1 MHPVPSQTECT
12 ANVSQQKSPTI
23 ICAENI
29 ALLQF
34 LHNVPAQPSTRILR
48 AAVEHDGHRALSLKQ
63 ERQLTGVL
71 AVLSSIREDANLITA
86 VAVREVR
93 PSEEQQHHTS
103 LEALVAVNKSKFS
116 DWDDYLDSVCDGLGR
131 IFNTLSRATRGKSS
145 SRASCFCSPSEVHD
159 SQLEYQVFIDIVSVC
174 RGRILS
180 RLRFGKHQRGK
191 TKPPLQKVLRDM
203 NDAVASIRHK
213 DARAFLERTRRLVA
227 ALKRFENHQTD
238 AELPTLV
245 EEAHTWTRMG
255 DLTSLFR
262 RVPSSALGG
271 ASCEDYR
278 RIISKIGQYRTAAR
292 RLYRLARNI
301 RAVRNATIR
310 PIRLGPDAFIRP
322 DATGLTTSLAET
334 LHRVSAK
341 TTKRGLPTTLSEFMR
356 KHPLLTDDD
365 FARNTHRILA
375 EGKLHAEVQIL
386 AYLKSLS
393 HQDALAVRVVQS
405 NKKACFLC
413 NEVLA
418 LNGLPRVPKS
428 HGRLYSGWMLPSLP
442 GLKQLQLQLNDS
454 LQRRANRSIDMVLRK
469 RQKIDLVFPV
479 ESTALTASE
488 MAVTETKQSE
498 STSAPSIEILSAPV
512 TTSKPE
518 ILGLDEGPKMLEGPV
533 HDNAEES
540 SSVISE
546 VDAAEVLTVPHV
558 DVMLDGANGSPDG
571 QPSYS
576 VSPGETSSIHTF
588 GGSEMTIQYSTG
600 PGHPKPARALVY
612 RILQLD
618 KSDVE
623 ALKSQD
629 VRICDVT
636 SLDKG
641 SEVTLVGPSPFYVDL
656 GSTVAELI
664 FFE

>member
-1 MHPVPSQTECT
+1 MAVFLAICPMADTDTVNLTESHSMQAPKDATCDRKPSSVTAKMHPVPSQTECI
-12 ANVSQQKSPTI
+12 ANVPQQKSPTI

-48 AAVEHDGHRALSLKQ
+48 AAVENDGHRALSFEQ
-63 ERQLTGVL
+63 ERQLTGAL
-71 AVLSSIREDANLITA
+71 AVLSSIRENANLTTA
-86 VAVREVR
+86 VAVREV
-93 PSEEQQHHTS
+93 
-103 LEALVAVNKSKFS
+103 L
-116 DWDDYLDSVCDGLGR
+116 CDGLGR
-131 IFNTLSRATRGKSS
+131 IFNTLSQATSGKSS

-180 RLRFGKHQRGK
+180 LLRFGKHQRGK
-191 TKPPLQKVLRDM
+191 TKPPFRNVLRDM
-203 NDAVASIRHK
+203 CDAVASIRHR
-213 DARAFLERTRRLVA
+213 DARAFLKGTRRLVA

-255 DLTSLFR
+255 DLTSLFH
-262 RVPSSALGG
+262 RVPFSALGG

-292 RLYRLARNI
+292 RLP
-301 RAVRNATIR
+301 VRV
-310 PIRLGPDAFIRP
+310 GPDAFIRP
-322 DATGLTTSLAET
+322 DATGNTPSLAKT
-334 LHRVSAK
+334 LHRASAK
-341 TTKRGLPTTLSEFMR
+341 TTKRDLPTALSEFMR
-356 KHPLLTDDD
+356 KHPFLTDDD
-365 FARNTHRILA
+365 FVRITYRILA
-375 EGKLHAEVQIL
+375 EGKLHAEVQVL

-393 HQDALAVRVVQS
+393 HHDALGTRVIQS

-413 NEVLA
+413 DEVLA
-418 LNGLPRVPKS
+418 LNGLPGVPKS

-469 RQKIDLVFPV
+469 GQKIDLVFPV
-479 ESTALTASE
+479 ESTALTVSE
-488 MAVTETKQSE
+488 VAVAGIEQSE
-498 STSAPSIEILSAPV
+498 SVSAPSIEILSAPV

-518 ILGLDEGPKMLEGPV
+518 TLGEDEELKMPEGPV
-533 HDNAEES
+533 HGSAEDS

-546 VDAAEVLTVPHV
+546 VDSAEVLTLPYV
-558 DVMLDGANGSPDG
+558 DVMLDDANGSQDS

-576 VSPGETSSIHTF
+576 VSPGETYSIHTF

-600 PGHPKPARALVY
+600 PGHPKPASALVY
-612 RILQLD
+612 RIRQLD

-623 ALKSQD
+623 VLKSQD

-641 SEVTLVGPSPFYVDL
+641 SEVTLVGLSPFYVDL
-656 GSTVAELI
+656 RSTAAELM
-664 FFE
+664 FYE

>member
-1 MHPVPSQTECT
+1 MAVFLAICPMADTDTVNLTESHSMQAPKDATCDRKPSSVTAKMHPVPSQTECI
-12 ANVSQQKSPTI
+12 ANVPQQKSPTI

-48 AAVEHDGHRALSLKQ
+48 AAVENDGHRALSFEQ
-63 ERQLTGVL
+63 ERQLTGAL
-71 AVLSSIREDANLITA
+71 AVLSSIRENANLTTA
-86 VAVREVR
+86 VAVREV
-93 PSEEQQHHTS
+93 
-103 LEALVAVNKSKFS
+103 L
-116 DWDDYLDSVCDGLGR
+116 CDGLGR
-131 IFNTLSRATRGKSS
+131 IFNTLSQATSGKSS

-180 RLRFGKHQRGK
+180 LLRFGKHQRGK
-191 TKPPLQKVLRDM
+191 TKPPFRNVLRDM
-203 NDAVASIRHK
+203 CDAVASIRHR
-213 DARAFLERTRRLVA
+213 DARAFLKGTRRLVA

-255 DLTSLFR
+255 DLTSLFH
-262 RVPSSALGG
+262 RVPFSALGG

-292 RLYRLARNI
+292 
-301 RAVRNATIR
+301 
-310 PIRLGPDAFIRP
+310 
-322 DATGLTTSLAET
+322 
-334 LHRVSAK
+334 H
-341 TTKRGLPTTLSEFMR
+341 
-356 KHPLLTDDD
+356 DD
-365 FARNTHRILA
+365 FVRITYRILA
-375 EGKLHAEVQIL
+375 EGKLHAEVQVL

-393 HQDALAVRVVQS
+393 HHDALGTRVIQS

-413 NEVLA
+413 DEVLA
-418 LNGLPRVPKS
+418 LNGLPGVPKS

-469 RQKIDLVFPV
+469 GQKIDLVFPV
-479 ESTALTASE
+479 ESTALTVSE
-488 MAVTETKQSE
+488 VAVAGIEQSE
-498 STSAPSIEILSAPV
+498 SVSAPSIEILSAPV

-518 ILGLDEGPKMLEGPV
+518 TLGEDEELKMPEGPV
-533 HDNAEES
+533 HGSAEDS

-546 VDAAEVLTVPHV
+546 VDSAEVLTLPYV
-558 DVMLDGANGSPDG
+558 DVMLDDANGSQDS

-576 VSPGETSSIHTF
+576 VSPGETYSIHTF

-600 PGHPKPARALVY
+600 PGHPKPASALVY
-612 RILQLD
+612 RIRQLD

-623 ALKSQD
+623 VLKSQD

-641 SEVTLVGPSPFYVDL
+641 SEVTLVGLSPFYVDL
-656 GSTVAELI
+656 RSTAAELM
-664 FFE
+664 FYE